1 MNGTATATGLND
13 MAAPHNP
20 APATIT
26 LMLNRS
32 KIVINVN
39 SFIRAHIFPKSWGPA
54 EPRGATEVVAGRP
67 ARLLAADDDR
77 KPRRTVPFPN
87 GDVGRVY
94 SPTRKMSDRQ

>member
-20 APATIT
+20 TPATIT

-39 SFIRAHIFPKSWGPA
+39 SFIRAHIFPKSSG
-54 EPRGATEVVAGRP
+54 
-67 ARLLAADDDR
+67 
-77 KPRRTVPFPN
+77 PRRTA
-87 GDVGRVY
+87 
-94 SPTRKMSDRQ
+94 

>member
-1 MNGTATATGLND
+1 MNGTATAIGLND

-39 SFIRAHIFPKSWGPA
+39 SFIRAHIFRNHVVQQNRVVLPKSW
-54 EPRGATEVVAGRP
+54 
-67 ARLLAADDDR
+67 LDDR
-77 KPRRTVPFPN
+77 L
-87 GDVGRVY
+87 DC
-94 SPTRKMSDRQ
+94 